1 MIASAAIFLRPTGIA
16 HADPDTD
23 FAGRPLGAIP
33 HQ

>member
-1 MIASAAIFLRPTGIA
+1 LRPTGIA